1 MILLWISKPVN
12 DDFDYFMMLNYLL
25 DDLMI
30 IM

>member
-1 MILLWISKPVN
+1 MILLWSSKPVN

-25 DDLMI
+25 DDLI